1 MQIFNRWLPKAESHL
16 ELIKSIKIMYLHDNG
31 VILAPIFALMAKIA
45 LDHDAL
51 ADRLN
56 ELFHMLPDG
65 KYEWH

>member
-1 MQIFNRWLPKAESHL
+1 MQMLNRWVPKAESHL
-16 ELIKSIKIMYLHDNG
+16 ELIKSIKIMYIHDNG
-31 VILAPIFALMAKIA
+31 VILTSIFALMAKIA

-65 KYEWH
+65 KYEWY